1 MILSLIPGL
10 AKGLR
15 MSLLLI
21 NPVGNVSQ
29 KFGVDAEEMKT
40 GSIVSKNVRKHV
52 PQNLGTLTK
61 LQ

>member
-1 MILSLIPGL
+1 
-10 AKGLR
+10 

-29 KFGVDAEEMKT
+29 KFGVDAEEMKI

-52 PQNLGTLTK
+52 PQN
-61 LQ
+61 